1 MPQRSSKAQQT
12 EPRVPTLLELQHAVY
27 RAIVARD
34 DREAAMH
41 VRADGIE
48 PTARLSIY
56 RNTFLGSLTTA
67 LRLSYPAVH
76 RLVGDAFFEGAAR
89 IFIAER
95 PPRSAYLDEYGAEFP
110 EFLAR
115 FPAADSVPY
124 LPDVA
129 RLEWAVNRALHA
141 ADEEPLD
148 IGRLAEFGPVD
159 HERVCFVP
167 HPSVGLVRAYYPAD
181 TIWRAVL
188 DRDDAALSAID
199 LAAGPFWLMIER
211 PAAAVEVHRMSEAE
225 WRFMAELC
233 AGRPLQATLDSSR
246 DIDAPQLLANHLAA
260 GRFIAFKVA
269 DSAVAPQRMEAS
281 P

>member
-1 MPQRSSKAQQT
+1 M
-12 EPRVPTLLELQHAVY
+12 PTLLDLQHAMY

-41 VRADGIE
+41 LCADGID

-89 IFIAER
+89 IFIEER
-95 PPRSAYLDEYGAEFP
+95 PPQSPYLNEYGAEFP
-110 EFLAR
+110 QFLAR
-115 FPAADSVPY
+115 FPAAGSVPY
-124 LPDVA
+124 LADIA

-141 ADEEPLD
+141 PDVPPLD
-148 IGRLAEFGPVD
+148 IRHLAALGPAD
-159 HERVCFVP
+159 YERVCFVP
-167 HPSVGLVRAYYPAD
+167 HPSVGLVRTDWPTDA
-181 TIWRAVL
+181 IWRAVL
-188 DRDDAALSAID
+188 DHDDAALSAID
-199 LAAGPFWLMIER
+199 LASGPFWLMIER
-211 PAAAVEVHRMSEAE
+211 SAAVEVHRMSEPE
-225 WRFMAELC
+225 WRFTADLC
-233 AGRPLQATLDSSR
+233 AGARLQAALDSSR
-246 DIDAPQLLANHLAA
+246 DIDASRLLGNHLAA

-269 DSAVAPQRMEAS
+269 DSAVTPQRMEAS